1 MPGLLG
7 YLGGEPLSADPTKAD
22 AADGA
27 LWQLAAGL
35 LSGRGPAGPTIGNAV
50 GGAMG
55 TYRGLLADALKKQYV
70 ESQIGENTSQADA
83 RKQQMAM
90 ALRDQ
95 QMRDQFLQSLGVGG
109 QQPGA
114 APAGGMTPPGLGM
127 SPTAMQTGM
136 SPGPAAPAPQAR
148 PDRFSG
154 VPNDAAAA
162 DLLFNKGTGLGG
174 MIAKGAE
181 PNVQYQSG
189 VPVDMKGKN
198 LPIIPQVERNGMGY
212 TLAPDG
218 KGGFAVQPATGSVD
232 AFTAFKDAENRSQ
245 AGYKTQPVT
254 GPDGRARMMTEAQI
268 ADQARGGPPAVIQ
281 PPGAPQTPPQVPTG
295 QSATATPAPP
305 EFQRQYE
312 DALMGMGKGTPA
324 EQEVARQKVANYERF
339 AQQSGFNLMQG
350 DRPVTTPTVNGPMR
364 GRAAPIMPNAQP
376 GMEVQSPAATA
387 GAKTLAEGQA
397 GRVVDREKS
406 IANGGIQA
414 ANSLAQI
421 SRAEQLFSGLDG
433 GKLTPIAQDVASMA
447 ASLGVKIDP
456 KWSSAE
462 AASALAE
469 KMANQMKPAG
479 SGAVSDADL
488 ASFQRQVPTLSKTP
502 EGRRQIFSTMR
513 AFAERETR
521 VAQMARDYR
530 GLKGS
535 LDDDFESRLQGW
547 IERNPLKF

>member
-1 MPGLLG
+1 
-7 YLGGEPLSADPTKAD
+7 
-22 AADGA
+22 
-27 LWQLAAGL
+27 
-35 LSGRGPAGPTIGNAV
+35 
-50 GGAMG
+50 
-55 TYRGLLADALKKQYV
+55 
-70 ESQIGENTSQADA
+70 
-83 RKQQMAM
+83 
-90 ALRDQ
+90 
-95 QMRDQFLQSLGVGG
+95 
-109 QQPGA
+109 
-114 APAGGMTPPGLGM
+114 
-127 SPTAMQTGM
+127 
-136 SPGPAAPAPQAR
+136 
-148 PDRFSG
+148 
-154 VPNDAAAA
+154 
-162 DLLFNKGTGLGG
+162 
-174 MIAKGAE
+174 
-181 PNVQYQSG
+181 
-189 VPVDMKGKN
+189 
-198 LPIIPQVERNGMGY
+198 
-212 TLAPDG
+212 
-218 KGGFAVQPATGSVD
+218 
-232 AFTAFKDAENRSQ
+232 
-245 AGYKTQPVT
+245 
-254 GPDGRARMMTEAQI
+254 
-268 ADQARGGPPAVIQ
+268 
-281 PPGAPQTPPQVPTG
+281 
-295 QSATATPAPP
+295 
-305 EFQRQYE
+305 
-312 DALMGMGKGTPA
+312 MGMGKGTPA